1 MGGVIWQWVHSTSNP
16 NKNPKL
22 TPNSQPS
29 QLPNFN
35 HDSTKTIPASK
46 IQDCITKV
54 QNVEHEDHDTRAIDC
69 LNLSPRAT
77 DLPDLEPN
85 DTHEGLAFTNKEEDE
100 DFGNPMIE
108 EMQVFSK
115 SITRKF

>member
-1 MGGVIWQWVHSTSNP
+1 MGGIIWQWVHSTSNP
-16 NKNPKL
+16 SKNPKL

-29 QLPNFN
+29 HLPNFN
-35 HDSTKTIPASK
+35 HDSTKTIPAS
-46 IQDCITKV
+46 
-54 QNVEHEDHDTRAIDC
+54 RAIDC

-85 DTHEGLAFTNKEEDE
+85 DTHEGLAFTDKEEDE
-100 DFGNPMIE
+100 DFGTPMIE